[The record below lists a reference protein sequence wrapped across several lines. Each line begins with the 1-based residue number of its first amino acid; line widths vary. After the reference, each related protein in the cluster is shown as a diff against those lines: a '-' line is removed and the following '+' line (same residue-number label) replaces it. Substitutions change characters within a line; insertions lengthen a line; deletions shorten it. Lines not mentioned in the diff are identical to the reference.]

1 MNAKS
6 FPVTE
11 RVLASMREDY
21 RRTRPRPTTV
31 ERQHIDAINAIDRHN
46 PGDRHRLA
54 GRANA
59 GRLAQVIREVI
70 A

>member
-1 MNAKS
+1 MRAS
-6 FPVTE
+6 SITP
-11 RVLASMREDY
+11 RVLAAMRADY
-21 RRTRPRPTTV
+21 RKTRPKPTTV

-59 GRLAQVIREVI
+59 ARLAEVIKEVIR
-70 A
+70 